1 MTFLNRFYAAP
12 KDLCTQFRD
21 LAELVEKKMA
31 SIPVRLV
38 HEAKGM
44 QVTVELENGETYTG
58 TLTMI
63 DGSMNMELENAT
75 VVDKKGRSRQTD
87 SILIRGSMITFVNLP
102 ANLPVAPIVTEAQR
116 EAEEDRPPGK
126 AGKRNRS

>member
-1 MTFLNRFYAAP
+1 
-12 KDLCTQFRD
+12 
-21 LAELVEKKMA
+21 MA